1 MNPKDYI
8 CIAGLLRTAR
18 TEYDDPNGACE
29 AAVDGIAAD
38 LAHYFAAV
46 DPAFKPRWFLRAA
59 GLRAWTHTTERGA

>member
-46 DPAFKPRWFLRAA
+46 DPTFKPRWFLRAA